1 MQPQVYGL
9 ARSVYTRI
17 ARLALEEK
25 GVPYALND
33 VEIFGAGG
41 APAEHLAR
49 HPFGRIPAFEHAGFW
64 LYETAA
70 ITRYVDEAFA
80 GPPLQPVAP
89 RERARMNQVIG
100 VIDAYAY
107 RPMIWDVL
115 VERVLKPMEHKPVDE
130 ARIAAGVQAAD
141 VCLRALAQLAPCTPH
156 LLGPALTLAD
166 LHAYPVLRYYTLAP
180 EGQTALQRHPS
191 LQRWLAMMRERAS
204 VLRTRSPREAALDAP
219 A

>member
-25 GVPYALND
+25 GAPYALHD

-49 HPFGRIPAFEHAGFW
+49 HPFGRIPAFEHEGFW

-70 ITRYVDEAFA
+70 ITRYVDEAFD
-80 GPPLQPVAP
+80 GPPLQPATP

-115 VERVLKPMEHKPVDE
+115 VERVLKPMEQKPSDE
-130 ARIAAGVQAAD
+130 ARIAAGVKAAD
-141 VCLRALAQLAPCTPH
+141 VCLRALVQIAPCAPH
-156 LLGPALTLAD
+156 LLGPTLTLAD
-166 LHAYPVLRYYTLAP
+166 LHAYPVLRYYALAP
-180 EGQTALQRHPS
+180 EGQTALQRHPG
-191 LQRWLAMMRERAS
+191 LQRWLAMMRERAA
-204 VLRTRSPREAALDAP
+204 VLRTRSPREAALDAS